1 MRSSCAQEKL
11 YRKKEIKSDSCSI
24 QFSHYQTAGEK
35 TLQHMEKPDC
45 NINSRYS
52 PIAVERE

>member
-52 PIAVERE
+52 PIAL